1 MASTAQSPPS
11 PLTLTLTPP
20 QGDLTAAEKEELAKL
35 EASGAKVVYM
45 STFTEEGVSEV
56 KSVAWYVHACMR
68 KCPYGPAPR
77 ENDD

>member
-1 MASTAQSPPS
+1 MASTAHSRPS

-35 EASGAKVVYM
+35 ESSGAKVVYM

-56 KSVAWYVHACMR
+56 KSVAWCVHACTR
-68 KCPYGPAPR
+68 TCTHGPAPR
-77 ENDD
+77 ANDD